1 MKKTKEHAS
10 YIESGQ
16 NQITKILME
25 FEMGCDEAIIRREG
39 KRLILEPKKR
49 SSSVPSGLKPL
60 KADFPNVDI
69 TLFGDF
75 RF

>member
-1 MKKTKEHAS
+1 MKNEKEQAS
-10 YIESGQ
+10 KIQTGQ
-16 NQITKILME
+16 NQIAQILKE

-49 SSSVPSGLKPL
+49 SMPIPEGEKSF
-60 KADFPNVDI
+60 KADFPHLDI

-75 RF
+75 RL

>member
-1 MKKTKEHAS
+1 MKNAKEQAS
-10 YIESGQ
+10 NIQTGQ
-16 NQITKILME
+16 NQIAQILKE

-49 SSSVPSGLKPL
+49 ALSISEGDKSFQT
-60 KADFPNVDI
+60 DFPHLDI

-75 RF
+75 RL